1 MDTDAGD
8 AGAFDS
14 NGPAGPSVPPA
25 RFDMRSDR
33 FAAASGSGAS
43 PPRRD
48 RPYGR
53 AIVMTGDVQV
63 SQCAGLLSSPSAL
76 STEIFTT

>member
-1 MDTDAGD
+1 MLETRAHSTATGRRDRV
-8 AGAFDS
+8 S
-14 NGPAGPSVPPA
+14 PPA
-25 RFDMRSDR
+25 RFDMRRDR

-43 PPRRD
+43 PPRRG